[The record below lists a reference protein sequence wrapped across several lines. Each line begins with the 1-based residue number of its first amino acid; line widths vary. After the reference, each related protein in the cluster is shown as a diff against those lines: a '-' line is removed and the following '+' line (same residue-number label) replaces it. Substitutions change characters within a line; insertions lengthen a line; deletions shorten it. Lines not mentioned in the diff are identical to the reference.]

1 MKRLIPIVLLLM
13 LPMSSWAT
21 SGSTMVHITDSAAN
35 STTAGP
41 GISRQGR
48 PVAVSSDGDVAV
60 MWRPSLATGGIGLD
74 WFTAFSTTKDTQFA
88 ASNGIFGATRG
99 EVQSMLYAFY
109 DSIYAVNA
117 ATTEAI
123 PFKIVKYV
131 NGVGV
136 RDSSASSETTTGA
149 DKPGIV
155 HSGTSLLVAHITED
169 STGATAD
176 TMRAYTSSGAWGA
189 HTWTQVATRRP
200 PISTGPRLPM
210 NLSGGGVAILFS
222 DANAEDAYIATS
234 SAISGIIEAAMVA
247 TDRNVPGFYRYDAIP
262 FGSVDTFLQVWQE
275 DTTAA
280 NGAIKARPAH
290 LNGTSS
296 VVFDTAAEITVVA
309 AGSFGSKYA
318 ACPTVTWFPGTD
330 SGMIIWRDLVVTGDT
345 TVIMGKLISRY
356 GKTYGADTLLY
367 QMPNT
372 TRKGW
377 GLMASN
383 TWINGNTKNFVIV
396 MQDSLA
402 ASTDSA
408 RALFV
413 TYDTGDPT
421 PVVVDHSSNTFKNS
435 IAGPQPINRI
445 TGPAYV
451 NKK

>member
-1 MKRLIPIVLLLM
+1 
-13 LPMSSWAT
+13 
-21 SGSTMVHITDSAAN
+21 MVHITDSAAN
-35 STTAGP
+35 SSTAGP
-41 GISRQGR
+41 AISRQGR
-48 PVAVSSDGDVAV
+48 PAAITNDGDVGI
-60 MWRPSLATGGIGLD
+60 MWRPSGGGAGIGLD
-74 WFTAFSTTKDTQFA
+74 WFEAFSTTKDTQFTGT
-88 ASNGIFGATRG
+88 NGIFGATRG

-136 RDSSASSETTTGA
+136 RDSSASLETTLSG

-169 STGATAD
+169 GTGASLD
-176 TMRAYTSSGAWGA
+176 TLHAYTSSGAWGS
-189 HTWTQVATRRP
+189 HTWTEVATRVP
-200 PISTGPRLPM
+200 PVSTGLRLPM
-210 NLSGGGVAILFS
+210 QRSSGGPNIAIV
-222 DANAEDAYIATS
+222 DMNAEDMYLVTTS
-234 SAISGIIEAAMVA
+234 SISGIIEASLTL

-296 VVFDTAAEITVVA
+296 ITFDTAAEITVVA
-309 AGSFGSKYA
+309 AGSFGSRYA
-318 ACPTVTWFPGTD
+318 ACPTATWFPGTD
-330 SGMIIWRDLVVTGDT
+330 SGMIIWRDLVATGDT
-345 TVIMGKLISRY
+345 TVIMGKVISRY
-356 GKTYGADTLLY
+356 GKTYGTDTLLY
-367 QMPNT
+367 QMENT

-383 TWINGNTKNFVIV
+383 TWINGHTKNFVIV